1 MTYSVLICDDDY
13 RLAAKCV
20 EQVRKIAP
28 KNYKIRDAPSTDK
41 VRHAVNVLLR
51 RRKTMHGD
59 DPGEREKCLFDQND
73 ILIIDYDLILVDDD
87 RTQHTGEGIGR
98 LARMYSDCA
107 VVVVFNQYDQ
117 FDFDLSLRGHLE
129 SHADLN
135 LTVELLEMPGLWT
148 ESPWQGFR
156 PWSWQTL
163 AKAVE
168 SQRAR
173 ETTFR
178 RNLDK
183 SIVDTFGIEADDA
196 LGMSDSA
203 VGFIAPKARDF
214 DGLRAMT
221 FRSFLSMTAASRDVE
236 SLLSSDE
243 SAAVRFGAAR
253 IGKWLDRE
261 VLGPQDVLIDMPHLL
276 QRFPF
281 LLGQEVGNVEAW
293 NATIH
298 KKDGLKQHIDN
309 SYWFEP
315 AICLSRP
322 AVWVR
327 RLEADPKFSEQRSDF
342 DYSLVPDVVF
352 MEDCSVFEDISR
364 GTEFRAGFHNSF
376 DRRYVKIIRDMR
388 YGPQRRFAFG
398 SD

>member
-28 KNYKIRDAPSTDK
+28 KNYKIRDAPSTGE
-41 VRHAVNVLLR
+41 VCCAVNELLH
-51 RRKTMHGD
+51 RRKAVRAGR
-59 DPGEREKCLFDQND
+59 PYERQQRLFDQKD
-73 ILIIDYDLILVDDD
+73 ILIIDYDLIQVDDD
-87 RTQHTGEGIGR
+87 RAQHTGEGIGR

-107 VVVVFNQYDQ
+107 VVVVFNQFDQ

-135 LTVELLEMPGLWT
+135 LTFKFLETSGLWRDP
-148 ESPWQGFR
+148 PWQGFR

-163 AKAVE
+163 SRAVE

-173 ETTFR
+173 ESMFR
-178 RNLDK
+178 CNLDK

-203 VGFIAPKARDF
+203 IGFIAPKASNF
-214 DGLRAMT
+214 DELRAMT
-221 FRSFLSMTAASRDVE
+221 FRSFVSMTAGRDAK

-243 SAAVRFGAAR
+243 SSAVRFGAAR

-261 VLGPQDVLIDMPHLL
+261 VLGPQDVLIDVPHLL

-281 LLGQEVGNVEAW
+281 LLGKEMADVKAW
-293 NATIH
+293 NAAVHQADCLT
-298 KKDGLKQHIDN
+298 QYIDD

-315 AICLSRP
+315 AGCLSKP

-327 RLEADPKFSEQRSDF
+327 RLEADPEFRKQRADFSN
-342 DYSLVPDVVF
+342 YSLVPDVVF
-352 MEDCSVFEDISR
+352 MEDCSVFEDISL
-364 GTEFRAGFHNSF
+364 GKEFRAGFHNSF
-376 DRRYVKIIRDMR
+376 DRRHVRQYPGVR
-388 YGPQRRFAFG
+388 YGPQRRLSFG
-398 SD
+398 LD